1 MIFEKNSTRT
11 RVSFEVGMRELG
23 GTPIVLQKDD
33 LQLGRGETVAD
44 TARVLSRYVHAMM
57 LRAHGHNTLMELGGI
72 CERAGD

>member
-1 MIFEKNSTRT
+1 
-11 RVSFEVGMRELG
+11 MRELG

-57 LRAHGHNTLMELGGI
+57 LARAW
-72 CERAGD
+72 A